1 MVMTP
6 VRDDFGIY
14 AGMWAELSSSRLCR
28 SHHVALTLAF
38 RHRQM
43 AVGNIHLNSLGK
55 VLGINSRRSAIAVKE
70 SFAPAILRDLNL
82 FQFYILFYIC
92 CFEMFIHPHTKQ
104 AAGLIATS
112 LCARPRLQIPSLLA
126 ASCITTY
133 HQPLDNIHDQTTSLI
148 ALPSLYSSALS
159 PVSAIHGGS
168 TR

>member
-1 MVMTP
+1 MAMTL
-6 VRDDFGIY
+6 VRGDFGIY

-38 RHRQM
+38 RHRQT
-43 AVGNIHLNSLGK
+43 VVRNIRLNSLGEG
-55 VLGINSRRSAIAVKE
+55 LGINSGRSAIAVKG
-70 SFAPAILRDLNL
+70 SFAPTILRDLNL
-82 FQFYILFYIC
+82 FNFASCFPFAVSKCLFT
-92 CFEMFIHPHTKQ
+92 HTKE

-112 LCARPRLQIPSLLA
+112 LCARPRLQIPSLLP

-148 ALPSLYSSALS
+148 VLPSLHSSALS
-159 PVSAIHGGS
+159 LLSAVPGAS